1 MIKHRLV
8 IDQDEISIKWLK
20 ELDGTLINHYLK
32 VLRGRLLPSVLLAQ
46 SCLILCNPMDSSPSG
61 SSIHGIFQARTLEW
75 VAVPRILEWVATL
88 SNPGIKPGVSCRQ
101 ILYHWATKEASTL
114 PLILA
119 KRPRV
124 YCTLSDILR
133 VPLLVFSS
141 ADKWVGLHQRSI

>member
-32 VLRGRLLPSVLLAQ
+32 ALRGRLLPSVLVAQ

-75 VAVPRILEWVATL
+75 VAIPRILEWVATL
-88 SNPGIKPGVSCRQ
+88 SNPGIKPGSLAGRFFT
-101 ILYHWATKEASTL
+101 IWPTREAWSL
-114 PLILA
+114 LILKPNEIQA
-119 KRPRV
+119 
-124 YCTLSDILR
+124 
-133 VPLLVFSS
+133 LLN
-141 ADKWVGLHQRSI
+141 D